1 MTAYLSFLVSYNNN
15 FKEFLFTKL
24 EFRSIFSNPGD
35 EIFNAPN
42 SIFTNQLSFDLLKY
56 IAVPFL
62 GFIIILLTFI
72 LIIHRYGFEKKLILK
87 KELDIKTDNFLT
99 ELLFSDYSMEDIYEK
114 IKVYKEDVLF
124 KKKWYRGLI
133 LNKIIS
139 IKQNING
146 INPNLILIIYK
157 SFGFHHYSKKLILNN
172 RWENKLLGIYH
183 YQILEYKIKTGYIRP
198 YVNNHKNKFLNS
210 NALIA
215 MIILSDE
222 KFELLANYQ
231 KKISRADEIKILDI
245 IYNKKSPLPKK
256 IEDWIE
262 SDNSSIV
269 RLAIK
274 LMVRYRE
281 SLTNTQISSLL
292 NNPDVSVR
300 KETTQAIRYLFIAE
314 ANPVLINHYLHEDNK
329 RNKISIL
336 KTFGII
342 GNQETIDF
350 LSPILLEEKDLEIKF
365 EMVSAVNAID
375 STYFKNFKTE
385 NEIEN
390 EIINRILLH
399 VTNPYLN

>member
-1 MTAYLSFLVSYNNN
+1 MTSYLSFLMN
-15 FKEFLFTKL
+15 FCTNIKDFFFLKL
-24 EFRSIFSNPGD
+24 SCNSILSDTGD
-35 EIFNAPN
+35 EIFNMPN
-42 SIFTNQLSFDLLKY
+42 SIFTNQLTFDLLKY
-56 IAVPFL
+56 FAVPFL
-62 GFIIILLTFI
+62 CFIIILLTFI

-87 KELDIKTDNFLT
+87 KELDIKTDIFLT
-99 ELLFSDYSMEDIYEK
+99 ELIFSNYSIEDIYEK
-114 IKVYKEDVLF
+114 IRVYKEDVLF
-124 KKKWYRGLI
+124 KKKWYKGLI

-172 RWENKLLGIYH
+172 RWKNKLLGIYH

-231 KKISRADEIKILDI
+231 KKISQADEIKILDI
-245 IYNKKSPLPKK
+245 IYNKKSPFPKK
-256 IEDWIE
+256 IEEWIA
-262 SDNSSIV
+262 SNNSSIV

-274 LMVRYRE
+274 IMVRYRE
-281 SLTNTQISSLL
+281 SLSTTQISSLL
-292 NNPDVSVR
+292 NNPDPIVR
-300 KETTQAIRYLFIAE
+300 KETIQSIRYLFIVE
-314 ANPVLINHYLHEDNK
+314 ANFILINHYLKEDNK

-336 KTFGII
+336 KTFGVI
-342 GNQETIDF
+342 GDQETIDF
-350 LSPILLEEKDLEIKF
+350 LSPFLLEEKDLEIKF
-365 EMVSAVNAID
+365 EMVSAINSID
-375 STYFKNFKTE
+375 RTYFKNFETK

-390 EIINRILLH
+390 DIINRIYLH

>member
-1 MTAYLSFLVSYNNN
+1 MTSYLSFLVTYANNIN
-15 FKEFLFTKL
+15 EFFFSKL
-24 EFRSIFSNPGD
+24 NIDSFLSNSGD

-42 SIFTNQLSFDLLKY
+42 SIFTNQLSFNLLKFF
-56 IAVPFL
+56 AVPFL
-62 GFIIILLTFI
+62 CFIIILLTFI

-99 ELLFSDYSMEDIYEK
+99 ELIFSDYSIEDIYEK
-114 IKVYKEDVLF
+114 IRIYKDDVLF

-146 INPNLILIIYK
+146 INPNLILIIYR
-157 SFGFHHYSKKLILNN
+157 SFGFHHYSKKLILNK

-231 KKISRADEIKILDI
+231 KKISHADEIKILDI

-262 SDNSSIV
+262 SKNSSIV

-281 SLTNTQISSLL
+281 PLTNAQISSLI
-292 NNPDVSVR
+292 NNPDTIVR
-300 KETTQAIRYLFIAE
+300 KETTQAIRYLYIVE
-314 ANPVLINHYLHEDNK
+314 ANSILINHYLKEDNK

-342 GNQETIDF
+342 GDQETIDF
-350 LSPILLEEKDLEIKF
+350 LSPFLLEEKDLEIKF
-365 EMVSAVNAID
+365 EMVSAINTID
-375 STYFKNFKTE
+375 RTYFENFKTE
-385 NEIEN
+385 NEIKN
-390 EIINRILLH
+390 DIINRILLH

>member
-1 MTAYLSFLVSYNNN
+1 MTSYLSFLMNFCTNIKELFFLKLSYN
-15 FKEFLFTKL
+15 
-24 EFRSIFSNPGD
+24 SILSDTGD
-35 EIFNAPN
+35 EIFNLPN
-42 SIFTNQLSFDLLKY
+42 SIFTNQITFNLLKY
-56 IAVPFL
+56 FAVPFL
-62 GFIIILLTFI
+62 CFIIILLTFI

-87 KELDIKTDNFLT
+87 KELDIKTDIFLT
-99 ELLFSDYSMEDIYEK
+99 ELIFSNYSIEDIYEK
-114 IKVYKEDVLF
+114 IRIYKEDVLF
-124 KKKWYRGLI
+124 KKKWYKGLI

-157 SFGFHHYSKKLILNN
+157 SFGFHHYSKKLILNK
-172 RWENKLLGIYH
+172 RWKNKLLGIYH

-231 KKISRADEIKILDI
+231 KKISQADEIKILDI
-245 IYNKKSPLPKK
+245 IYNKKSPFPKK
-256 IEDWIE
+256 IEEWIA
-262 SDNSSIV
+262 SNNSSIV

-274 LMVRYRE
+274 IMVRYRE
-281 SLTNTQISSLL
+281 SLSTTQISSLL
-292 NNPDVSVR
+292 NNPDPIVR
-300 KETTQAIRYLFIAE
+300 KETTQAIRYLYIVE
-314 ANPVLINHYLHEDNK
+314 ANSILINHYLKEDNK

-336 KTFGII
+336 KTFGVI
-342 GNQETIDF
+342 GDQETIDF
-350 LSPILLEEKDLEIKF
+350 LSPFLLEEKDLEIKF
-365 EMVSAVNAID
+365 EIVSAINSID
-375 STYFKNFKTE
+375 RTYFKDFESK

-390 EIINRILLH
+390 DIINRIYLH

>member
-15 FKEFLFTKL
+15 FKEFFFSKL
-24 EFRSIFSNPGD
+24 NCCNIFSNSGD
-35 EIFNAPN
+35 EIFNVPN
-42 SIFTNQLSFDLLKY
+42 SIFTNQLSFNLLKY
-56 IAVPFL
+56 FAVPFL
-62 GFIIILLTFI
+62 CFIIILLTFI

-99 ELLFSDYSMEDIYEK
+99 ELIFSDYNMEEIYEK

-124 KKKWYRGLI
+124 KKKWYKILI

-146 INPNLILIIYK
+146 INPNLILIIYR
-157 SFGFHHYSKKLILNN
+157 SFGFHHYSKKLILNK

-231 KKISRADEIKILDI
+231 KKISQADEIKILDI

-256 IEDWIE
+256 IENWID

-281 SLTNTQISSLL
+281 ALTTTQINSLL
-292 NNPDVSVR
+292 NNPDATVR
-300 KETTQAIRYLFIAE
+300 KETLMAIRYLYIGE
-314 ANPVLINHYLHEDNK
+314 ANLILINYYLKENIK
-329 RNKISIL
+329 RNKISCL
-336 KTFGII
+336 KTFGVI
-342 GNQETIDF
+342 GDQETIGF
-350 LSPILLEEKDLEIKF
+350 LSPFLLKEKDLEIKF
-365 EMVSAVNAID
+365 ELVSSINAID
-375 STYFKNFKTE
+375 GTYFKNFKTE

-390 EIINRILLH
+390 DIINRILLH

>member
-1 MTAYLSFLVSYNNN
+1 MTSYLSFLIILPDNIKVFFFSKLNYCNI
-15 FKEFLFTKL
+15 LFN
-24 EFRSIFSNPGD
+24 SGD
-35 EIFNAPN
+35 EIFNPPN
-42 SIFTNQLSFDLLKY
+42 SVFTNQLSFNLLKY
-56 IAVPFL
+56 FAIPFL
-62 GFIIILLTFI
+62 GFIILLLTFI

-99 ELLFSDYSMEDIYEK
+99 ELIFSDYSMEDIYEK
-114 IKVYKEDVLF
+114 IKRYKEDVLF
-124 KKKWYRGLI
+124 KKKWYKVLI

-157 SFGFHHYSKKLILNN
+157 SFGFHHYSKKLILNK

-231 KKISRADEIKILDI
+231 KKISQADEIKILDI

-256 IEDWIE
+256 IEDWID
-262 SDNSSIV
+262 SKNSSIV

-281 SLTNTQISSLL
+281 QLTTSQISSLL
-292 NNPDVSVR
+292 NNPDETVR
-300 KETTQAIRYLFIAE
+300 KETLLAIRYLYIAE
-314 ANPVLINHYLHEDNK
+314 ANYILINHYLKEENK
-329 RNKISIL
+329 RNKITSL
-336 KTFGII
+336 KTFGVI

-350 LSPILLEEKDLEIKF
+350 LSSFLLEEKDLEIKF
-365 EMVSAVNAID
+365 EMVSSINAID
-375 STYFKNFKTE
+375 RTYFNNFKTD

-390 EIINRILLH
+390 DIINRILLH

>member
-1 MTAYLSFLVSYNNN
+1 MSDT
-15 FKEFLFTKL
+15 
-24 EFRSIFSNPGD
+24 GD
-35 EIFNAPN
+35 EIFNMPN
-42 SIFTNQLSFDLLKY
+42 SIFTNQLTFDLLKY
-56 IAVPFL
+56 FAVPFL
-62 GFIIILLTFI
+62 CFIIILLTFI

-87 KELDIKTDNFLT
+87 KELDIKTDIFLT
-99 ELLFSDYSMEDIYEK
+99 ELIFSNYSMEDIYEK
-114 IKVYKEDVLF
+114 IRVYKEDVLF
-124 KKKWYRGLI
+124 KKKWYKGLI

-157 SFGFHHYSKKLILNN
+157 SFGFHHYSKKLILNK
-172 RWENKLLGIYH
+172 RWKNKLLGIYH

-231 KKISRADEIKILDI
+231 KKISQADEIKILDI
-245 IYNKKSPLPKK
+245 IYNKKSPFPKK
-256 IEDWIE
+256 IEEWIA
-262 SDNSSIV
+262 SNNSSIV

-274 LMVRYRE
+274 IMVRYRE
-281 SLTNTQISSLL
+281 SLSTTQISSLL
-292 NNPDVSVR
+292 NNPDPIVR
-300 KETTQAIRYLFIAE
+300 KETIQSIRYLFIVE
-314 ANPVLINHYLHEDNK
+314 ANFILINHYLKEDNK

-336 KTFGII
+336 KTFGVI
-342 GNQETIDF
+342 GDQETIDF
-350 LSPILLEEKDLEIKF
+350 LTPFLLEEKDLEIKF
-365 EMVSAVNAID
+365 EMVSAINSID
-375 STYFKNFKTE
+375 RTYFKNFETK

-390 EIINRILLH
+390 DIINRIYLH